1 MPRDSKLQKFFF
13 EKKNQKTFALGA
25 ALLCFAIILAAGAL
39 AGFVPPAWQ
48 GNWTDHIVARQA
60 HFVDR
65 FFPFDSVWYQ
75 RIATD
80 FYAWDPTRPDL
91 KQDVAFFP
99 LWPLVLRFVA
109 VCAPAAVAR
118 WMIVLL
124 AACFGVA
131 SILAFQHLA
140 CRLFAPPSARLAT
153 LLFAL
158 WPGASFLLLSY
169 PTGLMNLLCILA
181 MLALMDRHFWRAALY
196 AGLVTGAGPLG
207 LGTSLAVCACAA
219 HDSRNRL
226 TGSYRVSIEAALRLC
241 AIGVLSVSLL
251 LAFLAWQYAK
261 FGNPFAF
268 IQAQAAWAT
277 PVPWLQRI
285 PRALLQLLILPDFI
299 AATREAA
306 HAFKATSSVALQ
318 AILERALHTAA
329 EGAELIALI
338 ACTRLRAPPVVLQGI
353 FTMALFIWFHS
364 TSRPG
369 NSTLRLTY
377 CIIGIFLGAAWLLR
391 NRPRLAAVTV
401 CASAA
406 MLACGA
412 FLSAAGYHVV

>member
-1 MPRDSKLQKFFF
+1 MPRDPKLQKFFF

-25 ALLCFAIILAAGAL
+25 TLLCFAIILAAGVL
-39 AGFVPPAWQ
+39 AGLVPPAWQ

-65 FFPFDSVWYQ
+65 FFPFDSAWYQ

-91 KQDVAFFP
+91 TQDVAFFP
-99 LWPLVLRFVA
+99 LWPLVLRLVA
-109 VCAPAAVAR
+109 ICVPAAAVR
-118 WMIVLL
+118 WAVVLL
-124 AACFGVA
+124 AACFGLA
-131 SILAFQHLA
+131 SILAFRHLA
-140 CRLFAPPSARLAT
+140 ARLLEPPTARLAT

-169 PTGLMNLLCILA
+169 PTGLMNLLCIVAILA
-181 MLALMDRHFWRAALY
+181 VMDRQFWRAALY

-219 HDSRNRL
+219 RDSRDCL
-226 TGSYRVSIEAALRLC
+226 TGSNRSRIEAALRLYTI
-241 AIGVLSVSLL
+241 AMLSVSFL
-251 LAFLAWQYAK
+251 LAFLAWQYLK
-261 FGNPFAF
+261 FANPFAF
-268 IQAQAAWAT
+268 IQAQAAWAA
-277 PVPWLQRI
+277 PLPWLRRI
-285 PRALLQLLILPDFI
+285 PRAVMQLLIFPDFL
-299 AATREAA
+299 AAARDAA
-306 HAFKATSSVALQ
+306 HALKATSLIAVQ
-318 AILERALHTAA
+318 ATLERALHNTV

-338 ACTRLRAPPVVLQGI
+338 ACTRLHAPPVLLQGI

-391 NRPRLAAVTV
+391 NRPRLAVVTV
-401 CASAA
+401 CASAT

>member
-1 MPRDSKLQKFFF
+1 MPRDPQLQKFFF

-25 ALLCFAIILAAGAL
+25 ALLCFAIIVAAGAL
-39 AGFVPPAWQ
+39 AGVVPAAWQ
-48 GNWTDHIVARQA
+48 GNWSDHIVARQS

-80 FYAWDPTRPDL
+80 LYAWDPTHPDH

-99 LWPLVLRFVA
+99 LWPLVLRLVSLCVPDA
-109 VCAPAAVAR
+109 LAR
-118 WMIVLL
+118 WTIVFL
-124 AACFGVA
+124 AACFGLA
-131 SILAFQHLA
+131 SILSFQRLA
-140 CRLFAPPSARLAT
+140 SRILEPPAARLAT

-181 MLALMDRHFWRAALY
+181 ILAMMDRQFWSAALY
-196 AGLVTGAGPLG
+196 AGLVTGTGPLG
-207 LGTSLAVCACAA
+207 LGTSLAVFACAA
-219 HDSRNRL
+219 RDSQNQLTRSNR
-226 TGSYRVSIEAALRLC
+226 TRTENTLRLC
-241 AIGVLSVSLL
+241 AIALLSVSFL

-261 FGNPFAF
+261 FGNAFAF
-268 IQAQAAWAT
+268 IQAQAAWAA
-277 PVPWLQRI
+277 PLPWLQRF
-285 PRALLQLLILPDFI
+285 PRALLQLLILPDFL
-299 AATREAA
+299 AAAHDAA
-306 HAFKATSSVALQ
+306 HAFKATSPVALQ
-318 AILERALHTAA
+318 ATLERTLHNAA

-338 ACTRLRAPPVVLQGI
+338 ACSRLRAPPVLLQGI

-391 NRPRLAAVTV
+391 NRPRLAAATV
-401 CASAA
+401 CASAT